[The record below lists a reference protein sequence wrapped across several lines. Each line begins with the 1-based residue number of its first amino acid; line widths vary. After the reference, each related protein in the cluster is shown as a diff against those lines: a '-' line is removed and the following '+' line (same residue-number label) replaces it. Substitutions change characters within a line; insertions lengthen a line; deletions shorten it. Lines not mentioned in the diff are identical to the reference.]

1 MNRKRLSGL
10 IVALFV
16 SAPALAFNP
25 FVVKDIRVEGLQRT
39 EAGTVFSYLPVK
51 VGDVFDEAQA
61 AEAIRAL
68 FGTGFFRD
76 VRVETDN
83 NVLVVV
89 VDERPAIA
97 SIDFV
102 GVKEFDTA
110 ALKKG
115 LKDVE
120 LAESRTFDR
129 ALLDRAEQE
138 IKRQYLTRGKYG
150 ATITTTVTPLERN
163 RVGITF
169 NVDEGDVAKI
179 GQIKIVGAQVYKTGK
194 LLDLF
199 ELTTPGWLTWYTKND
214 QYSRQKL
221 AADLER
227 LRSHYLNSGYLDF
240 NIESTQVSITP
251 DKKSIYITINIV
263 EGERYTVTGVR
274 YTGDLVVPEAEY
286 LKLTSI
292 HPGEIFSRE
301 RLTETTKAIS
311 DRLGNEGYAFANVN
325 ASPEIDKEKR
335 EVAFTIFVDPGRR
348 VYVHRIN
355 VGGNTKT
362 KDEIIRREMRQI
374 ESAWYDASAIN
385 RSRERI
391 DRLGFFDEVTV
402 ETPPVAGTTDQVD
415 VNFAVKERRTGNLM
429 LGAGYSSSEKV
440 VLSGSISERN
450 LFGTGN
456 TAVLSIDTGKTGR
469 TLALS
474 LTNPYFTP
482 DGVSLG
488 GEIYYRTYDPSK
500 TDSVSRYKTVSAG
513 AGLQLGY
520 PIGEDD
526 SLSIGLKYDRTR
538 LTVYRPDEGEKTPWQ
553 YRDFC
558 YDFGCNSISDRND
571 PNYGY
576 GETDLDSVLVSTG
589 WASDSR
595 DSFIYPTRGTYQR
608 IFGEVATPGGDLRY
622 TKLTYQ
628 FQHFFP
634 FGRDTAL
641 MFNTEAGWIKG
652 YGGKPVPFFKNFYGG
667 GIGSVRGYKQS
678 SLGPRDDNDDAM
690 GGTRKLVA
698 NLELFFP
705 MPGSGRDRSF
715 RWSTFVDA
723 GYVWGKDPQDR
734 DKQQEVKLRDL
745 RYSAGLALSWNSPIA
760 PLKFS
765 FGVPIGEKDKNGIK
779 DKPEHFQFT
788 MGATF

>member
-1 MNRKRLSGL
+1 MNRKRLTGL

-39 EAGTVFSYLPVK
+39 EAGTVFNYLPVK

-102 GVKEFDTA
+102 GVKEFDSDV
-110 ALKKG
+110 LKKG
-115 LKDVE
+115 LREVE

-169 NVDEGDVAKI
+169 NVDEGDVARI
-179 GQIKIVGAQVYKTGK
+179 GQIKIVGAKVYKTST
-194 LLDLF
+194 LLDIF
-199 ELTTPGWLTWYTKND
+199 ELTTPGWFTWYTKND

-227 LRSHYLNSGYLDF
+227 LRSYYLDSGYLDF

-251 DKKSIYITINIV
+251 DKKSIYITVNIS
-263 EGERYTVTGVR
+263 EGERYTVTAVR

-286 LKLTSI
+286 LKLTTI

-311 DRLGNEGYAFANVN
+311 DRLGDEGYAFANVN

-362 KDEIIRREMRQI
+362 RDEIIRREMRQI

-385 RSRERI
+385 RSRTRI
-391 DRLGFFDEVTV
+391 DRLGFFDEVSV
-402 ETPPVAGTTDQVD
+402 ETPPVPGTTDQVD
-415 VNFAVKERRTGNLM
+415 VNFSVKERRTGNLM

-440 VLSGSISERN
+440 VLSASISERN
-450 LFGTGN
+450 LFGSGN
-456 TAVLSIDTGKTGR
+456 TATLGIDTSKSGR
-469 TLALS
+469 TLSLS
-474 LTNPYFTP
+474 FTDPYFTV

-488 GEIYYRTYDPSK
+488 WDIYHRTYDPSE
-500 TDSVSRYKTVSAG
+500 TYSVSRFKTVSTG
-513 AGLQLGY
+513 AGLRMGY

-526 SLSIGLKYDRTR
+526 NLSIGLGYDHTKI
-538 LTVYRPDEGEKTPWQ
+538 TTYEGNTKQ
-553 YRDFC
+553 YLDFC
-558 YDFGCNSISDRND
+558 LEFNCKQDKNSTV
-571 PNYGY
+571 PGV
-576 GETDLDSVLVSTG
+576 GEVSLNSVLVSAG
-589 WASDSR
+589 WGSDSR

-608 IFGEVATPGGDLRY
+608 IYGEVATPPGKLRY
-622 TKLTYQ
+622 TKLNYQ
-628 FQHFFP
+628 LQHWFP

-641 MFNTEAGWIKG
+641 MFNAEAGWIKG
-652 YGGKPVPFFKNFYGG
+652 YDDKPVPFYKNFYAG

-678 SLGPRDDNDDAM
+678 SLGPKDSDDDAI
-690 GGTRKLVA
+690 GGTRKLVF
-698 NLELFFP
+698 NLEFFFP

-715 RWSTFVDA
+715 RWSTFADA
-723 GYVWGKDPQDR
+723 GYVWGKDPQNK
-734 DKQQEVKLRDL
+734 DKQQHVDLSDL
-745 RYSAGLALSWNSPIA
+745 RYSAGVALSWNSPIA

-765 FGVPIGEKDKNGIK
+765 FGFPVGTKDKGGVK
-779 DKPEHFQFT
+779 DKAEHFQFT